1 MQNPKKVTLQRP
13 GKLYTSI
20 YHSGSINH
28 SGTAKKLD
36 SQAQI
41 TCHITSAIDWGLVSF
56 TFYYEFSF
64 YSEC

>member
-41 TCHITSAIDWGLVSF
+41 TCCPYGREAIICN
-56 TFYYEFSF
+56 YPIFSIYIF
-64 YSEC
+64 K